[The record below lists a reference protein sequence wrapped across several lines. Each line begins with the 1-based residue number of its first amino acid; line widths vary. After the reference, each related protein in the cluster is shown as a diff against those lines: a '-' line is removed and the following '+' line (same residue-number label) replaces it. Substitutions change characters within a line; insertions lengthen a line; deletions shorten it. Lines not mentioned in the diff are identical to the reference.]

1 MTERSSDI
9 EQIVDFMI
17 GTWGRPTHIV
27 LGLALIALGLAVLG
41 GSAGL
46 VLAVVG
52 PVLIGLGLAGR
63 CPLELFVRRQ
73 PRTS

>member
-1 MTERSSDI
+1 M

-17 GTWGRPTHIV
+17 GTWGRLTHIV

-41 GSAGL
+41 GTTGL
-46 VLAVVG
+46 VLAA
-52 PVLIGLGLAGR
+52 LGLASLGLGISGR
-63 CPLELFVRRQ
+63 CLLEPFVRRQ

>member
-1 MTERSSDI
+1 M

-17 GTWGRPTHIV
+17 GTWGRLTHIV

-41 GSAGL
+41 GSSGL

-52 PVLIGLGLAGR
+52 LVLTGLGLAGR
-63 CPLELFVRRQ
+63 GPLELFARRQ